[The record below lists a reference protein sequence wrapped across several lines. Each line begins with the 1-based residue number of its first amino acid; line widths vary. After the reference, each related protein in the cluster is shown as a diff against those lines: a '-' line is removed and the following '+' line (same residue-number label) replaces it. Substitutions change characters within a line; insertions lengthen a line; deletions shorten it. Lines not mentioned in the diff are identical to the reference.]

1 MTSTEELVEVFNDH
15 FSNVGPKL
23 AETIPISDNDASFR
37 DFITQ
42 QTGSSFSLR
51 PVSVTLVYNLLKKL
65 SIIYYNYYDLLSK
78 LSARVPQW
86 GKIIK
91 VWLNKT
97 FVNRF

>member
-23 AETIPISDNDASFR
+23 VETIPISDNDASFR

-65 SIIYYNYYDLLSK
+65 SIIIIMIYYRSFPHVSHNGE
-78 LSARVPQW
+78 Q
-86 GKIIK
+86 
-91 VWLNKT
+91 
-97 FVNRF
+97 